1 MFMFLRGRHSDDMPR
16 RSQFLPE
23 QHRWRK
29 RTRRRKNG
37 GYRIKFSF
45 SNSSAA
51 DSQGETPPESSV
63 QGNDAEDAVAE
74 LLSPGPNPAE
84 DFDENQD
91 LITRMMSS
99 HRNQSFRQV
108 TLKRSRT
115 SHTAFSLN

>member
-1 MFMFLRGRHSDDMPR
+1 MPR

-51 DSQGETPPESSV
+51 DSQGETPLDSSARV
-63 QGNDAEDAVAE
+63 TYYNLHVEVVILNDAEDEVAE
-74 LLSPGPNPAE
+74 PLSPGPNPAE

-91 LITRMMSS
+91 LATNPLGENHLFRPAGHTMLSKVCQASS
-99 HRNQSFRQV
+99 V
-108 TLKRSRT
+108 
-115 SHTAFSLN
+115 

>member
-1 MFMFLRGRHSDDMPR
+1 MPR

-74 LLSPGPNPAE
+74 LLSPSPNPAE

-91 LITRMMSS
+91 L
-99 HRNQSFRQV
+99 
-108 TLKRSRT
+108 
-115 SHTAFSLN
+115 A